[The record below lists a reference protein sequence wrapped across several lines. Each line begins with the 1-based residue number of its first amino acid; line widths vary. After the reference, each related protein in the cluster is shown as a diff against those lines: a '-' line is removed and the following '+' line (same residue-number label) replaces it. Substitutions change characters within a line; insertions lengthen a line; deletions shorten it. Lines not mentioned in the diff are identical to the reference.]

1 MEITFKTARRND
13 SRNISTWIP
22 FLCHFVVD
30 FQLNKKNAENHG
42 NTWRVLTFVHSNF
55 PSTGI
60 YILNLCHKN
69 KLNWGGNEVARIW
82 INEWLI
88 EINRLLKK
96 WLKLFAA
103 DVIFKSL

>member
-13 SRNISTWIP
+13 SRNMSTLIS

-60 YILNLCHKN
+60 Y
-69 KLNWGGNEVARIW
+69 
-82 INEWLI
+82 
-88 EINRLLKK
+88 
-96 WLKLFAA
+96 
-103 DVIFKSL
+103 FKPLSQK

>member
-1 MEITFKTARRND
+1 MATHGEYWLLFIQ
-13 SRNISTWIP
+13 IS
-22 FLCHFVVD
+22 
-30 FQLNKKNAENHG
+30 Q
-42 NTWRVLTFVHSNF
+42 VLV
-55 PSTGI
+55 

-69 KLNWGGNEVARIW
+69 KLKGGGGKKNEVARIW